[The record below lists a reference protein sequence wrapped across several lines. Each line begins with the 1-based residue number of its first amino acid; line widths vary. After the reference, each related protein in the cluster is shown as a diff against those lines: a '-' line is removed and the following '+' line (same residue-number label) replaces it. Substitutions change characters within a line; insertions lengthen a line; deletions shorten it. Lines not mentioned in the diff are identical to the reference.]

1 MASRLHRRYKRK
13 YRRNPPEGGSPRRNP
28 PLASDLMEWI
38 GPGFAAF
45 AASRLLTRIA
55 ATELA
60 KRKPSLGKHAGAA
73 AAVATFLAAWFLA
86 NRWKAIAKYQMPLI
100 VGSGLAA
107 LQSVVQLY
115 LPKLGVLV
123 ADATPQIALRQQQ
136 ARLSPRP
143 EDLVAVD
150 DDPNDY
156 VYNDSFDAGRMDTQQ
171 VRADQ
176 TAPAQASAAQE
187 DDLSDL
193 DLEEYGGQGV
203 TSGIFAAN

>member
-13 YRRNPPEGGSPRRNP
+13 YRRNPPEGGAPRRNP
-28 PLASDLMEWI
+28 PLATDLLEWI

-45 AASRLLTRIA
+45 AASRLLTRLA

-73 AAVATFLAAWFLA
+73 AAVGSFLAAWFLA

-156 VYNDSFDAGRMDTQQ
+156 VYNDSFDAGRMDAQQ
-171 VRADQ
+171 TRADQ
-176 TAPAQASAAQE
+176 TAPAQPTAAQE